1 MEPVIAVVAAS
12 DAFIALWPGLASGA
26 GGSARVG
33 DSEEAVAPLEG
44 VAGAIVAAGGI
55 ETDAVETMQR
65 LLELTRAPVIVVGAA
80 ADHRI
85 ATTLMRAGA
94 SDYYAL
100 PEDLDALRG
109 WFEERL
115 TRARA
120 IEQAGELAAF
130 EREQYDFTRLI
141 GESPELKGALRRAS
155 KVIARGG
162 ATVLITGETG
172 TGKELLA
179 QAIHYNGPRSSKP
192 IVEVNCSALPAN
204 LLEAELFG
212 YEKGAFTGA
221 SAAKPGLFEAAQG
234 GTLFLDE
241 IGEVAVDLQAK
252 LLRAI
257 EAREIRRLGSL
268 RTIPVDVRLIA
279 ATHVDLAKAVRNG
292 AFREDLYYRLN
303 VIPIHL
309 PPLRER
315 GNDVLLLARAFM
327 QSIGEQYGMQPR
339 PIPPDVRAALLSH
352 RWTGNVRELRNAIE
366 RAMLLGDG
374 ILHRADLFVAETTE
388 AAPSPIPFPA
398 TMDEIEAAAAR
409 EMVARFDGNK
419 TAAATALGISRSRL
433 YRLVGEEDN
442 EG

>member
-1 MEPVIAVVAAS
+1 MEPVIAVLMAS
-12 DAFIALWPGLASGA
+12 DAFASLWTGMVEGA
-26 GGSARVG
+26 GGSATMASTEAELSPV
-33 DSEEAVAPLEG
+33 DAVAG
-44 VAGAIVAAGGI
+44 VILSAGGA
-55 ETDAVETMQR
+55 ETEVTGHLQALR
-65 LLELTRAPVIVVGAA
+65 ELTRAPIVVVGAA

-85 ATTLMRAGA
+85 AASLVRAGA
-94 SDYYAL
+94 SDYFAL
-100 PEDLDALRG
+100 PADLESLRS
-109 WFEERL
+109 WVEERVG
-115 TRARA
+115 RA
-120 IEQAGELAAF
+120 QAAAQAQELAAY
-130 EREQYDFTRLI
+130 ERDQYDFSRMI
-141 GESPELKGALRRAS
+141 GESAELRAALRRAS
-155 KVIARGG
+155 KVISRGA

-179 QAIHYNGPRSSKP
+179 QAIHYNGPRAAKP

-221 SAAKPGLFEAAQG
+221 TAAKPGLFEAAQG

-241 IGEVAVDLQAK
+241 IGEVAVELQAK

-257 EAREIRRLGSL
+257 EAREVRRLGSV
-268 RTIPVDVRLIA
+268 RSIAVDVRMIA
-279 ATHVDLAKAVRNG
+279 ATHVDLARAVRNG
-292 AFREDLYYRLN
+292 SFREDLYYRLN

-315 GNDVLLLARAFM
+315 GNDVLLLARTFA
-327 QSIGEQYGMQPR
+327 QTLAEQYGMSVR
-339 PIPPDVRAALLSH
+339 PLSADVRAALLAH

-366 RAMLLGDG
+366 RALLLGDG
-374 ILHRADLFVAETTE
+374 TLHRADLFLESTMAEQ
-388 AAPSPIPFPA
+388 APSPIPFPA

-433 YRLVGEEDN
+433 YRLVGEDE
-442 EG
+442 